1 MAKPY
6 REGKGWAVRV
16 RVQGES
22 IYLSGFATEA
32 AAKKAAAEQT
42 LSIQDRGRPAHR
54 GAERTYVA
62 QAFQS
67 YATERL
73 PFLKGADQ
81 DARRMNA
88 YIRAGG
94 IDYLKVK
101 KIPPR
106 EQRENDRGEVVHCV
120 VTLVPHEDKRN
131 IVNSLKRHRAKLSEL
146 TTNSNR
152 IRQRLA
158 TMHMANIAPYHLQQL
173 VDAMGQEGYSASSI
187 HLEVAQWKRLFNYAR
202 KIWLWTRPANNPAS
216 GLTMPK
222 IDNARDRVLSQDE
235 WCAVFRELED
245 YPNRYVA
252 PAIALLLE
260 TAMRVSEPLLQ
271 VLWSDVDWTR
281 RIVALPTAKG
291 GKRDVP
297 LTPDAMEI
305 LQKLHEQR
313 KTDEVFPVSY
323 EAVKKGWAVACR
335 ACGLE
340 GVHIH
345 DLRHTAATRFAL
357 EFHGNK
363 YILKVITGHKTDSQ
377 LERYINI
384 KPDDVSRMMH
394 GEENSGRAPARSK
407 IEKST
412 PVAEIEESS
421 PPNYGGNVVVGHFG
435 KRKAA

>member
-22 IYLSGFATEA
+22 IYLSGFASEA

-54 GAERTYVA
+54 GAERTSVA

-73 PFLKGADQ
+73 PFLKGGDQ

-94 IDYLKVK
+94 IDLLKVT

-106 EQRENDRGEVVHCV
+106 EKRENDRGEVVHCV
-120 VTLVPHEDKRN
+120 VTLIPHEDKRN
-131 IVNSLKRHRAKLSEL
+131 IVPSLKKHRAKQKEQ
-146 TTNSNR
+146 TTRSTR
-152 IRQRLA
+152 IRHGLA
-158 TMHMANIAPYHLQQL
+158 TTHMANIAPYHLQQL
-173 VDAMGQEGYSASSI
+173 VDAMGAEGYSPSSI
-187 HLEVAQWKRLFNYAR
+187 HLEIAQWKRLFNYAR
-202 KIWLWTRPANNPAS
+202 RTWLWTRPANNPAS
-216 GLTMPK
+216 GLTLPK

-235 WCAVFRELED
+235 WSAVFKELEN

-260 TAMRVSEPLLQ
+260 TAMRVSEPILH
-271 VLWSDVDWTR
+271 VLWTDVDWTR

-297 LTPDAMEI
+297 LTPDAMEL
-305 LQKLHEQR
+305 LQKLYAQR
-313 KTDEVFPVSY
+313 KTEEIFPITY
-323 EAVKKGWAVACR
+323 EALKKAWSVACK
-335 ACGLE
+335 ACGLK

-357 EFHGNK
+357 EFNGNK
-363 YILKVITGHKTDSQ
+363 YVLKVITGHKTDSQ

-384 KPDDVSRMMH
+384 KPDDVSSLMH
-394 GEENSGRAPARSK
+394 GEVNKGRSPARSK
-407 IEKST
+407 IKKET
-412 PVAEIEESS
+412 PL
-421 PPNYGGNVVVGHFG
+421 PNYGGNVVVGRFG
-435 KRKAA
+435 NRKVA